1 MMALDPMTGLDTEF
15 KCEEQVKASDLP
27 VKVHSVFSST
37 QKKLIVL
44 TASTAALL
52 SPLASN
58 IYLPALNLIAADL
71 HVSGSQI
78 NFTVTS
84 YLV

>member
-1 MMALDPMTGLDTEF
+1 MAFSPEKSVDNDC
-15 KCEEQVKASDLP
+15 KCEEQLIATDSP
-27 VKVHSVFSST
+27 VEVHSVFSPF

-44 TASTAALL
+44 IASTAALL

-58 IYLPALNLIAADL
+58 MYLPALNLIAADL
-71 HVSGSQI
+71 DVSDTQI

>member
-1 MMALDPMTGLDTEF
+1 MVSISETDVDKES
-15 KCEEQVKASDLP
+15 KYEEQVMARDLP
-27 VKVHSVFSST
+27 LQVHSVFSPI

-71 HVSGSQI
+71 HVSDSQI

>member
-1 MMALDPMTGLDTEF
+1 MGLEKEFNCEEPVIATGL
-15 KCEEQVKASDLP
+15 P
-27 VKVHSVFSST
+27 VEVHSVFNPI

-58 IYLPALNLIAADL
+58 IYLPALNLIAADM
-71 HVSGSQI
+71 HVSDSQI